1 MGVQGPGWGE
11 DPGGGEIFGDFV
23 VNAVDNMFHL
33 AIVIGAMALGGW
45 VLIDPKFRTLAF
57 YLYRS
62 AMRAITGM
70 FIDIDPIGVLKTYK
84 ERMQGKLD
92 EMSKSLS
99 DLKAQRIKV
108 TRLIDANAKEFDNEM
123 HLVEQAKKTG
133 NTRAEALEGK
143 QLVRLKSMQER
154 YLGDLNRITLLCTVL
169 DRYYG
174 LCQDTITDMDREI
187 KFRQQEREY
196 SQSSRSVVR
205 NATAILKGLPEKEMW
220 DDGMAAL
227 EKQYT
232 EAIGEVENFLDV
244 TKNIL
249 TQADMQDGAD
259 ASKAMELL
267 DNWQKKNADVAL
279 GGQGGQVSKAQIVQ
293 DAARQLA
300 SAPATMANTAP
311 PTAKPV
317 YVQQQASSGGD
328 DYLNMVKA
336 SMVEN
341 PVSPILSNTG
351 AGQDA
356 LYGNYGADIWTRRGF

>member
-1 MGVQGPGWGE
+1 ME
-11 DPGGGEIFGDFV
+11 DNAALKSTSGFFNRPEGKVGLILPALAIGAVVYFFGSSIGDFV

-33 AIVIGAMALGGW
+33 AIVIGALCLGGW
-45 VLIDPKFRTLAF
+45 VLLDPKFRTLAF

-62 AMRAITGM
+62 AMRSVTGM

-108 TRLIDANAKEFDNEM
+108 TRLIETNAKDLDNEY
-123 HLVEQAKKTG
+123 HLVQQAT
-133 NTRAEALEGK
+133 NTNNERVKALEGK
-143 QLVRLKSMQER
+143 QVVRLESMKER
-154 YLGDLNRITLLCTVL
+154 YLGDLNRITLLCNVL

-187 KFRQQEREY
+187 KFRQDERAY

-227 EKQYT
+227 ERQYT

-249 TQADMQDGAD
+249 SQADLQDGAD
-259 ASKAMELL
+259 SQKAMELL
-267 DNWQKKNADVAL
+267 DNWQKKNATVSL
-279 GGQGGQVSKAQIVQ
+279 GGQGSQVSKADIIN
-293 DAARQLA
+293 DATKQLA
-300 SAPATMANTAP
+300 GAPASIRTS
-311 PTAKPV
+311 TAKPT
-317 YVQQQASSGGD
+317 YQQVPAQSSGGD
-328 DYLNMVKA
+328 DYL
-336 SMVEN
+336 S
-341 PVSPILSNTG
+341 
-351 AGQDA
+351 A
-356 LYGNYGADIWTRRGF
+356 LK